1 MRHPKRKT
9 TVGDSTRT
17 SSPRWVDL
25 QREIASCRKCREK
38 WSKEITSPLS
48 VGEIPDPP
56 QKVKLLFVGVAPTPS
71 RGKNKGNHFYSDV
84 SDTLR
89 VELFK
94 MLDTLL
100 ENANL
105 SHRNASSKEDG
116 DSAFHGLSFFF
127 VHAAKVR
134 PITKSSPSHSAILLS
149 RCDPR
154 GPCRL
159 RAFRRRYGRGA
170 DRRFSWWL
178 FLAREGPPCTSAR
191 PCWESYCASCPT
203 PCAESGWLHR
213 SRGHAWHRSTSTLLS
228 APGIPWSKGE
238 SRGARS
244 RLDWRGTQ
252 DRIVRVC
259 FSP

>member
-134 PITKSSPSHSAILLS
+134 PITKSSPSHSAIRFCARRHLAHEIQALKPSVVCFLGAIHAAPAAYELFGDAMGEEPIDASLGGCSWRGKVLLAPQPV
-149 RCDPR
+149 RAGKATAPVVLR
-154 GPCRL
+154 RAL
-159 RAFRRRYGRGA
+159 RAAGYTV
-170 DRRFSWWL
+170 
-178 FLAREGPPCTSAR
+178 REDTHGIAPPLPS
-191 PCWESYCASCPT
+191 
-203 PCAESGWLHR
+203 
-213 SRGHAWHRSTSTLLS
+213 
-228 APGIPWSKGE
+228 
-238 SRGARS
+238 
-244 RLDWRGTQ
+244 
-252 DRIVRVC
+252 
-259 FSP
+259 